1 MWRPATLMAEPSRH
15 MTDATRA
22 RFPEGGLDWAG
33 IEAKMGAL
41 SAKDYDFRNGR
52 TSIFFFYSD
61 AATYEIGKKA
71 FMAHFSE
78 NALASGRAYPGLAA
92 MERNILDYGLDLLRA
107 PDGARGVFTTGGTES
122 IFLGMKAARDFHR
135 AKPGAARGQ
144 PLNMVIPL
152 SAHPAFEKAGIVMDI
167 EVRRTALGDNRRAD
181 AAALAAAV
189 DENTM
194 ALVAS
199 APCFPHGV
207 IDPVREI
214 GKIAHDRDIWLH
226 VDACVGGWIAPW
238 FRSAGRDIPD
248 FDLSVPG
255 VRSIS
260 ADLHKFG
267 FCPKP
272 ASTVFFRD
280 AQDVER
286 STFRLDGW
294 TSGVYTTATFCGT
307 RPGAA
312 VAGAWAVLNHLGR
325 GGFTALAARMAEMT
339 DRYVEGIRA
348 IPGLSLIAEPDI
360 SVVNFGSDEVDIYA
374 VAEGMRDRGWLPGLT
389 RTPRGMQTMLAMQHE
404 PVRDQ
409 YLRDLAASTAAAR
422 EGAAVG
428 TMKAVY

>member
-1 MWRPATLMAEPSRH
+1 MLRQSRADI
-15 MTDATRA
+15 MTEATRA
-22 RFPEGGLDWAG
+22 RFPEGGLDWEGLQA
-33 IEAKMGAL
+33 EMSAR
-41 SAKDYDFRNGR
+41 SAKDYDYRNGR
-52 TSIFFFYSD
+52 TSIFFFYAD
-61 AATYEIGKKA
+61 ATTYEIGKRA
-71 FMAHFSE
+71 FVSHFSE
-78 NALASGRAYPGLAA
+78 NALASGRAYPGLAT
-92 MERNILDYGLDLLRA
+92 MEREILDYGLDLLRA
-107 PDGARGVFTTGGTES
+107 PADARAVFTTGGTES

-135 AKPGAARGQ
+135 AKPAATAGR

-167 EVRRTALGDNRRAD
+167 EVRRTALRGDSRAD
-181 AAALAAAV
+181 AAAMAAAV

-207 IDPVREI
+207 IDPVQEI
-214 GKIAHDRDIWLH
+214 GRLAADREIWLH

-255 VRSIS
+255 VRSLS

-280 AQDVER
+280 AQDLER

-312 VAGAWAVLNHLGR
+312 VAAAWAVLNHLGR
-325 GGFTALAARMAEMT
+325 QGFTALAARMAEMT
-339 DRYVEGIRA
+339 DLYVAGIQA
-348 IPGLSLIAEPDI
+348 IPGLKLIAEPDL

-374 VAEGMRDRGWLPGLT
+374 VAEGLRDRGWLPGLT
-389 RTPRGMQTMLAMQHE
+389 RTPRGMQTMLAMQHA
-404 PVRDQ
+404 PVRAQ
-409 YLRDLAASTAAAR
+409 YLQDLAASTRTAR
-422 EGAAVG
+422 DRAAVG
-428 TMKAVY
+428 TIKAEY

>member
-1 MWRPATLMAEPSRH
+1 

-22 RFPEGGLDWAG
+22 RFPEGGLEWDA
-33 IEAKMGAL
+33 IQAEMRSR
-41 SAKDYDFRNGR
+41 SAKDYDYRKGR
-52 TSIFFFYSD
+52 TSIFFFYAD
-61 AATYEIGKKA
+61 EATYEIGRKA
-71 FMAHFSE
+71 FMTHFSE
-78 NALASGRAYPGLAA
+78 NALASGRAYPGLAS
-92 MERNILDYGLDLLRA
+92 MERDILDYGLDLLQA
-107 PDGARGVFTTGGTES
+107 PAGGRGVFTTGGTES

-135 AKPGAARGQ
+135 AKPGSAAGR

-152 SAHPAFEKAGIVMDI
+152 SAHPAFEKAGIVMDV
-167 EVRRTALGDNRRAD
+167 EVRRTALRDDLRAD
-181 AAALAAAV
+181 ASALAAAV

-207 IDPVREI
+207 VDPVREI
-214 GKIAHDRDIWLH
+214 GRVAAERDIWLH

-238 FRSAGRDIPD
+238 FRSAGRNIPD

-280 AQDVER
+280 AEDVER

-312 VAGAWAVLNHLGR
+312 VAAAWSVLNHLGR
-325 GGFTALAARMAEMT
+325 RGFEALAGRMAEMT
-339 DRYVEGIRA
+339 DRYVEGILA
-348 IPGLSLIAEPDI
+348 IPGLKLIAQPDI

-404 PVRDQ
+404 PVRAP

-422 EGAAVG
+422 ERAAVG
-428 TMKAVY
+428 TIKAVY

>member
-1 MWRPATLMAEPSRH
+1 
-15 MTDATRA
+15 
-22 RFPEGGLDWAG
+22 
-33 IEAKMGAL
+33 
-41 SAKDYDFRNGR
+41 
-52 TSIFFFYSD
+52 
-61 AATYEIGKKA
+61 
-71 FMAHFSE
+71 
-78 NALASGRAYPGLAA
+78 
-92 MERNILDYGLDLLRA
+92 
-107 PDGARGVFTTGGTES
+107 
-122 IFLGMKAARDFHR
+122 
-135 AKPGAARGQ
+135 
-144 PLNMVIPL
+144 MVIPL

-167 EVRRTALGDNRRAD
+167 EVRRTPLRGDSRAD
-181 AAALAAAV
+181 VAAMAAAI
-189 DENTM
+189 DEDTM
-194 ALVAS
+194 ALVGS

-207 IDPVREI
+207 IDPVDEI
-214 GKIAHDRDIWLH
+214 GRLATERDIWLH

-238 FRSAGRDIPD
+238 FRAAGRSIPD

-272 ASTVFFRD
+272 ASTVFFRHKE
-280 AQDVER
+280 DVER

-312 VAGAWAVLNHLGR
+312 VAAAWAVLNHMGR
-325 GGFTALAARMAEMT
+325 DGFTALAGRMAEMT
-339 DRYVEGIRA
+339 DRYVEGIRT
-348 IPGLSLIAEPDI
+348 IPGLKLIAEPDI

-404 PVRDQ
+404 PVRTQ

-422 EGAAVG
+422 ERAAEA
-428 TMKAVY
+428 TIKAVY